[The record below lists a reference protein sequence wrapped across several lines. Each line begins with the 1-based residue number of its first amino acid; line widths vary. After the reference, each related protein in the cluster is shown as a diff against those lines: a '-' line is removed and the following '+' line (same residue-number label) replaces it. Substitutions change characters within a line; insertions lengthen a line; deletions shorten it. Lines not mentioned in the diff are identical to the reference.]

1 MAYFK
6 NKYQMQKASDEEI
19 REFFASTIFE
29 GTFSNEVKSNNHAD
43 YFKGHIH
50 SIKVNGEPTNV
61 IGSYINVPT
70 VANDIAE
77 GECTFKCRVKDVVR
91 TSPSQI
97 NFTLSPKT
105 LRSKS
110 ASKIN
115 LRIEPREGELTNED
129 LFELWGV
136 DDCECIGYY
145 HFDSKSGGYLID
157 DLRKTNF
164 DRIPPY
170 LTNKKPIT
178 LWLKYPQKDIE
189 LDNYYRFTW
198 KLSYKDSKNPYEIY
212 LDNRYS
218 LQTITPK
225 WFIDKL
231 FEDRHSDKSKNFGSA
246 ANFLDTLSKQLSAR
260 ESTFVYEL
268 LQNANDYPV
277 EGQMVDVEFH
287 ITDNYLLFLHSG
299 EKFNVRNIS
308 GICGINEKEKIAN
321 RKTIGYKG
329 IGFKT
334 VFLNNHYVYLR
345 TGDYSFRF
353 DQGETP
359 EKKRG
364 GRIKRQD
371 APFQILPIWT
381 EHDEVSP
388 EVNSVFDKAAPKFQ
402 VKIALRPDSPRILHS
417 GRNSYENLFREI
429 FSDSN
434 IILFIPNINS
444 VRVFINGNEERA
456 CYRNNEEW
464 IVGDYET
471 EIDPILQRRINKT
484 IKKGKSRIPEKYTD
498 FDCTRISFAC
508 KHTSA
513 IISQIDDA
521 TLYCYLPTGASWGL
535 PFLMNTDMIPKGDR
549 NDIETEVELLELEE
563 SDLEENDNINLED
576 IKGKNGE
583 TNFNEELA
591 YVAGSKLFIWI
602 RDLLTSKKYQLGS
615 VFSLVPDFKK
625 CKREHKDYSSF
636 IEKFEEAF
644 NNCMD
649 TETIVPVP
657 QGISLVNKVIL
668 DTTGLSI
675 SGIMSDDEFCKFTGM
690 KDYYLPL
697 PMLRKDKHFNS
708 FLKRYAEDDQI
719 FDKDYLKNLV
729 SNDDFKEWL
738 KDQDNNNKFLSFLLG
753 NDYLEDYFDETIFIE
768 EECGKLFSASDLYYN
783 IDEELKDLSAFSSH
797 LCYLSFKTRD
807 FFKDNEKWN
816 EIIDGRFAE
825 YDSESF
831 INDTL
836 LSDNWD
842 ETVKALKEWN
852 TSFHFYSYLA
862 KNSIVPDNLCSLPF
876 FKDDPEA
883 TVEDDF
889 HDKFIFLS
897 SSEGKKTCSAS
908 WLSSVSFCFVSSKYD
923 TATLNYFKE
932 NAGVLDYSDDII
944 VNDIIQSED
953 YHDNIN
959 ESQQENKETS
969 VAFVKFCFE
978 HESSFGSGSL
988 RDYTLNSYDCD
999 GDQTSVLSEDHIY
1012 FPSAYFD
1019 EYSQKDWLDCGWMYS
1034 IDPDYL
1040 KVDNDKEKVKAFLKK
1055 TFYLEELGAENFYT
1069 EIVRPKIN
1077 NIISNTSGDNDRNG
1091 LKNIDF
1097 VSYLDQNYKLVFE
1110 QEKDA
1115 ERFEAF
1121 IFLADAE
1128 DGGFYDIESDATY
1141 IYAYDSELKEILNS
1155 EWFPADIV
1163 HMCTSKYGE
1172 SKSIQAIKA
1181 KKYDFAF
1188 FFNDVI
1194 AEELDNINDTINSK
1208 EASIAFHS
1216 FIIDRLADLTDKQKE
1231 VMKGAKVYLYGN
1243 DEASDRSDGH
1253 HILSK
1258 SARELAYMGL
1268 VDVSDL
1274 DIIDP
1279 DYHIEENEEYWK
1291 VRLGNKQF
1299 TVTDF
1304 ITWLTDNTDMFYST
1318 IEDNDN
1324 NIKFWRWV
1332 KGCNLTDQT
1341 LGNLPVLPIYLT
1353 TDKYVDSDDTIYLSD
1368 DYIEEGGLETIVRN
1382 YHLDASFISSEYIA
1396 EEDNIDSWKDF
1407 WVKMGLRFE
1416 MVDILIDTIDNR
1428 LSETDDVKLPATIAK
1443 YRLKLEEHYEG
1454 DLISN
1459 LRDLRVK
1466 AHDGEFYS
1474 LSEVIYI
1481 DSEKEEPFKY
1491 IDIPNQASFAT
1502 ADERKLIIDILD
1514 KIDGCKIVKL
1524 TEWQKVKIDR
1534 YLEIQNDKNNE
1545 DLLRSI
1551 HFRFVD
1557 ELAAMYNDD
1566 KDSFKEFDQ
1575 ISNVLF
1581 LDSDDEFT
1589 DVSEMT
1595 EGSLYKPF
1603 CDFEKYGLDYD
1614 YISNSYLQ
1622 ECTNDIRKMLNR
1634 VFKIHCDFRKDD
1646 IENLSDRDFSIYF
1659 WSQYLIKRDTD
1670 ISGIKKLI
1678 DDREFDSVECIPTK
1692 DYMKKPSEIYSLSI
1706 SSYVIKHVDDWEN
1719 KLPLKE
1725 LPNIEYDKD
1734 ENRTLFGLLLNK
1746 PSNLRLSFCDS
1757 LYALFSIAGQDRRA
1771 QLLLWMIETYDEK
1784 YDVNVTE
1791 YRADESAKWKNT
1803 KNEDKPIIE
1812 LYALSYNDKKL
1823 EQYFGNLPQ
1832 IINKDYLPSGP
1843 IPFKN
1848 ACDILQITTIEP
1860 EDLIVDKIG
1869 QASKNEVYKKT
1880 LRVYALVLAGYEDTE
1895 NWKSRYQKY
1904 CELIDAL
1911 KLWCCTAISIRYKKD
1926 EKICQNLK
1934 KFYREKGSADF
1945 YFVKSLD
1952 EKRVFKPFVENFIE
1966 YLGIEAD
1973 KDFVE
1978 TVMDSREAAL
1988 ELVQENNTL
1997 MLNDTFKDEL
2007 DLLIP
2012 GIKRELNGIEADD
2025 TDLVDEDTRHTF
2037 TGYTDEPEDDT
2048 SEDDNLED
2056 KLSTESIDIKST
2068 EREEDHNNAI
2078 EYLREEEYY
2087 DDDER
2092 EAIEKS
2098 DEDLDE
2104 DDFCDITKMYYNY
2117 NGEEIE
2123 TICEH
2128 YRNGTWVRGHYRDG
2142 YWVNGYWRSCSNV
2155 SSHTRSAG
2163 SHNNGNNFEQEVPS
2177 QSNST
2182 LSSKPYSQHTDGNID
2197 VIEQKRTRSDKSSTH
2212 DYLTTREPSKRKSS
2226 SNATPTKA
2234 GEGTRSYSDMNGWG
2248 DSGSN
2253 YTPQAPKPYS
2263 PEDVRNFGSHGVTR
2277 TLDVLEPTMSEVA
2290 EINRI
2295 LGEDL
2300 SSEQIADQNY
2310 LAQLRLYNN
2319 LVKRGM
2325 TPNESKD
2332 DFVRN
2337 AHMKNE
2343 HTIIGGKYI
2352 HKCSAAGG
2360 IMYLSPSIWNK
2371 IADDRC
2377 VVCVYLGAKSNEFMY
2392 FNSIDDILE
2401 WIGEDD
2407 IVIKLTGEEKAD
2419 VVEELYSGILN
2430 GVKGT
2435 AYTLIRINTNEKY
2448 NSLFAQLPK
2457 NNEINETE
2465 ENEDEY

>member
-1 MAYFK
+1 MPRYI
-6 NKYQMQKASDEEI
+6 NRNQLQKASDEEI
-19 REFFASTIFE
+19 EQFFSETVFE
-29 GTFSNEVKSNNHAD
+29 GIYSSELKSKNSD
-43 YFKGHIH
+43 FYKG
-50 SIKVNGEPTNV
+50 SISDIKLEGRPTNLVGLFLNVPHNSKDIPEGPCSFRCRMNIKALREQGFYKVNLLGSTLTSIQKLTESNV
-61 IGSYINVPT
+61 TIS
-70 VANDIAE
+70 E
-77 GECTFKCRVKDVVR
+77 KE
-91 TSPSQI
+91 
-97 NFTLSPKT
+97 
-105 LRSKS
+105 SK
-110 ASKIN
+110 
-115 LRIEPREGELTNED
+115 EQELFD
-129 LFELWGV
+129 MWGV
-136 DDCECIGYY
+136 EDCKCIGYY
-145 HFDSKSGGYLID
+145 HYDEESEVYIVD
-157 DLRKTNF
+157 DLRKPNF
-164 DRIPPY
+164 DHIPYYPGDKE
-170 LTNKKPIT
+170 KKPIRIS
-178 LWLKYPQKDIE
+178 YPHEIRGIE
-189 LDNYYRFTW
+189 LNDYYLFTW
-198 KLSYKDSKNPYEIY
+198 KLSHRNKYNPYEIY
-212 LDNRYS
+212 LDFNT
-218 LQTITPK
+218 QPKAINPK
-225 WFIDKL
+225 WFIDTL
-231 FEDRHSDKSKNFGSA
+231 FDDRHNDKSKNFGSA
-246 ANFLDTLSKQLSAR
+246 TNFLDTLSKQLSAK

-277 EGQMVDVEFH
+277 EGCSVDVEFH
-287 ITDNYLLFLHSG
+287 ITDNYLLFLHTG
-299 EKFNVRNIS
+299 DKFNVRNIS
-308 GICGINEKEKIAN
+308 GICGINEKEKVAN
-321 RKTIGYKG
+321 KKTIGYKG

-353 DQGETP
+353 DEGETP
-359 EKKRG
+359 EKKVG
-364 GRIKRQD
+364 GKIKRLG

-381 EHDEVSP
+381 KHNEVAK
-388 EVNSVFDKAAPKFQ
+388 EVNDIFDNSGDEFRVQ
-402 VKIALRPDSPRILHS
+402 IALRPDNKNLLHI
-417 GRNSYENLFREI
+417 GKNSYENLFREV

-444 VRVFINGNEERA
+444 VSVFINGKKERA
-456 CYRNNEEW
+456 CFRNNEEW
-464 IVGDYET
+464 IVGDYEN
-471 EIDPILQRRINKT
+471 EIKDELQLLINKT
-484 IKKGKSRIPEKYTD
+484 IEKGNSRIPEKYKD
-498 FDCTRISFAC
+498 FDYTKVSFAC
-508 KHTSA
+508 NHEGAMIKPVE
-513 IISQIDDA
+513 DA
-521 TLYCYLPTGASWGL
+521 TLYCYLPTKASWGL

-549 NDIETEVELLELEE
+549 NDIETEVKLI
-563 SDLEENDNINLED
+563 DED
-576 IKGKNGE
+576 E

-591 YVAGSKLFIWI
+591 SIAGSKLFLWV
-602 RDLLTSKKYQLGS
+602 RDLLTSRKYHLGS

-625 CKREHKDYSSF
+625 CKREHKDYTSF

-644 NNCMD
+644 NKCLE

-657 QGISLVNKVIL
+657 QGIALVNNVIL
-668 DTTGLSI
+668 DSTGLST
-675 SGIMSDDEFCKFTGM
+675 SGIMSDDEFRKFTGM
-690 KDYYLPL
+690 EDYYLPL

-708 FLKRYAEDDQI
+708 FLKRYAEEDQI
-719 FDKDYLKNLV
+719 FDKDSLKDLV
-729 SNDDFKEWL
+729 SNEEFKEWL
-738 KDQDNNNKFLSFLLG
+738 KDQDNNNKFLNFLLE

-783 IDEELKDLSAFSSH
+783 IDEELRDLSAFSSH
-797 LCYLSFKTRD
+797 LCYLSFKTRE

-816 EIIDGRFAE
+816 DIIDGQFAE
-825 YDSESF
+825 YDSDSF

-836 LSDNWD
+836 LSENWD

-862 KNSIVPDNLCSLPF
+862 KNSIVPDGLCSLPF
-876 FKDDPEA
+876 FNDDSEA

-889 HDKFIFLS
+889 NDKFIFLS
-897 SSEGKKTCSAS
+897 SSEGKKTCSAP
-908 WLSSVSFCFVSSKYD
+908 WLSSVSFCFVSPKYD
-923 TATLNYFKE
+923 KATLDYFKAY
-932 NAGVLDYSDDII
+932 AGVLDYSDDII
-944 VNDIIQSED
+944 VTDIIQSED
-953 YHDNIN
+953 YHDEIN
-959 ESQQENKETS
+959 ESQQEDKDTS
-969 VAFVKFCFE
+969 VAFVKFCYE
-978 HESSFGSGSL
+978 HESLFGSGSL
-988 RDYTLNSYDCD
+988 RAYALNSYDCD
-999 GDQTSVLSEDHIY
+999 GDETFVLYEDHIF
-1012 FPSAYFD
+1012 FPSECFD
-1019 EYSQKDWLDCGWMYS
+1019 QYSQKDWLNCDWMYS
-1034 IDPDYL
+1034 LDSDYL

-1055 TFYLEELGAENFYT
+1055 AFYVEELDTDKFYKD
-1069 EIVRPKIN
+1069 IVRPNIDS
-1077 NIISNTSGDNDRNG
+1077 IISNTSGSNDG
-1091 LKNIDF
+1091 DGAKNLDF
-1097 VSYLDQNYKLVFE
+1097 ICYLDANYNLIFDK
-1110 QEKDA
+1110 EKDA
-1115 ERFEAF
+1115 DKFKSFVF
-1121 IFLADAE
+1121 IGDS
-1128 DGGFYDIESDATY
+1128 DDNGFYDIASDSAY
-1141 IYAYDSELKEILNS
+1141 IYAYDSELKDILDS
-1155 EWFPADIV
+1155 EWFPADTV
-1163 HMCTSKYGE
+1163 YLCTSKYGE
-1172 SKSIQAIKA
+1172 SKSILAIKA
-1181 KKYDFAF
+1181 KKYDFAN
-1188 FFNDVI
+1188 FFNNVI
-1194 AEELDNINDTINSK
+1194 TEELDNINETIDSK
-1208 EASIAFHS
+1208 EASIAFHT
-1216 FIIDRLADLTDKQKE
+1216 FIIDRLSDLTDKQKE

-1243 DEASDRSDGH
+1243 DDASDRSDGH

-1258 SARELAYMGL
+1258 SARELASMGL
-1268 VDVSDL
+1268 VEFSDL

-1279 DYHIEENEEYWK
+1279 DYHIEDNEDYWK
-1291 VRLGNKQF
+1291 TRLGNEQF

-1304 ITWLTDNTDMFYST
+1304 ITWLTDNTSTFYST
-1318 IEDNDN
+1318 IEDKDN

-1332 KGCNLTDQT
+1332 KGCKLADQT
-1341 LGNLPVLPIYLT
+1341 LANLPVLPIYLT
-1353 TDKYVDSDDTIYLSD
+1353 TDEYVDSDDTIYLSD
-1368 DYIEEGGLETIVRN
+1368 DYIEEGGLETIVTN
-1382 YHLDASFISSEYIA
+1382 YHPDASFVSSEYIA
-1396 EEDNIDSWKDF
+1396 EEDSIDSWKDF
-1407 WVKMGLRFE
+1407 WVKMGVRFE

-1428 LSETDDVKLPATIAK
+1428 LSETDDAKLPATIAK
-1443 YRLKLEEHYEG
+1443 HRLKLEEHYDG

-1466 AHDGEFYS
+1466 AHDGEYYS

-1481 DSEKEEPFKY
+1481 DCEKEEPFKF
-1491 IDIPNQASFAT
+1491 IDIPNQVSFAT
-1502 ADERKLIIDILD
+1502 ADERKLIIDVLD
-1514 KIDGCKIVKL
+1514 EIDGDKIVKL
-1524 TEWQKVKIDR
+1524 TDWQKVKIDR
-1534 YLEIQNDKNNE
+1534 YLEIQDDENNE

-1557 ELAAMYNDD
+1557 ELAAMYNAD
-1566 KDSFKEFDQ
+1566 KDSLKEFDR

-1581 LDSDDEFT
+1581 LDSDDEFA

-1634 VFKIHCDFRKDD
+1634 VFKIHCDFEKAD

-1659 WSQYLIKRDTD
+1659 WSQYLIKRDAD
-1670 ISGIKKLI
+1670 ISGVKKLI

-1719 KLPLKE
+1719 KLPLKD
-1725 LPNIEYDKD
+1725 LPNIEYDKE

-1771 QLLLWMIETYDEK
+1771 QLLQWMIETYDEK

-1803 KNEDKPIIE
+1803 KNEDKPITE

-1832 IINKDYLPSGP
+1832 IINKDYLPAGP
-1843 IPFKN
+1843 ISFKN

-1869 QASKNEVYKKT
+1869 QVSKNEVYKKT
-1880 LRVYALVLAGYEDTE
+1880 LRVYALVLAGYEDVE
-1895 NWKSRYQKY
+1895 NWSSRYQKY

-1911 KLWCCTAISIRYKKD
+1911 ELWCCTAISIRYEKD
-1926 EKICQNLK
+1926 ENICQNLK

-1978 TVMDSREAAL
+1978 TVMDSRESAM

-1997 MLNDTFKDEL
+1997 MLDDAFKDEL

-2012 GIKRELNGIEADD
+2012 GIKRELNGNEADD
-2025 TDLVDEDTRHTF
+2025 TDLVDEDKRHTF
-2037 TGYTDEPEDDT
+2037 TGYTDEPEDDS

-2056 KLSTESIDIKST
+2056 NVSTESTDLKTS
-2068 EREEDHNNAI
+2068 EREEDQNSEI
-2078 EYLREEEYY
+2078 EYLREEEYD

-2104 DDFCDITKMYYNY
+2104 DDFCNITKMYYNY
-2117 NGEEIE
+2117 HGEEIE
-2123 TICEH
+2123 TVCEH
-2128 YRNGTWVRGHYRDG
+2128 YRNGTWVRGHYRNG
-2142 YWVNGYWRSCSNV
+2142 SWVNGYWRSGSNV
-2155 SSHTRSAG
+2155 SSHTRSVG
-2163 SHNNGNNFEQEVPS
+2163 SHNNGNNFEQGSSS
-2177 QSNST
+2177 QSTST
-2182 LSSKPYSQHTDGNID
+2182 SSSKPYSQHTNDNMD
-2197 VIEQKRTRSDKSSTH
+2197 VIEPKKTRSDKGSTH
-2212 DYLTTREPSKRKSS
+2212 DYPTTREPRERKYS

-2234 GEGTRSYSDMNGWG
+2234 SEGTRSYSDMNGWEG
-2248 DSGSN
+2248 SGRN

-2277 TLDVLEPTMSEVA
+2277 TLEVLEPTTSEVD

-2319 LVKRGM
+2319 LVNRGM
-2325 TPNESKD
+2325 TPNESKE

-2343 HTIIGGKYI
+2343 HTISGGKYI

-2401 WIGEDD
+2401 WVGEDD

-2419 VVEELYSGILN
+2419 VVEELYSGVLN

-2435 AYTLIRINTNEKY
+2435 AYTLIRINSNEKY
-2448 NSLFAQLPK
+2448 NSLFAQLPT
-2457 NNEINETE
+2457 NNDINETE
-2465 ENEDEY
+2465 ENLDEY

>member
-1 MAYFK
+1 MPRYI
-6 NKYQMQKASDEEI
+6 NRNQLQKATDEEI
-19 REFFASTIFE
+19 EQFFSETVFE
-29 GTFSNEVKSNNHAD
+29 GIYSSELKSKNSD
-43 YFKGHIH
+43 FYKG
-50 SIKVNGEPTNV
+50 SISDIKLEGRPTNLVGLFLNVPHNSKDIPEGPCSFRCRMNIKALREQGFYKVNLLGSTLTSIQKLTESNV
-61 IGSYINVPT
+61 TIS
-70 VANDIAE
+70 E
-77 GECTFKCRVKDVVR
+77 KE
-91 TSPSQI
+91 
-97 NFTLSPKT
+97 
-105 LRSKS
+105 SK
-110 ASKIN
+110 
-115 LRIEPREGELTNED
+115 EQELFD
-129 LFELWGV
+129 MWGV
-136 DDCECIGYY
+136 EDCKCIGYY
-145 HFDSKSGGYLID
+145 HYDEESEVYIVD
-157 DLRKTNF
+157 DLRKPNF
-164 DRIPPY
+164 DHIPYYPGDKE
-170 LTNKKPIT
+170 KKPIRIS
-178 LWLKYPQKDIE
+178 YPHEIRGIE
-189 LDNYYRFTW
+189 LNDYYLFTW
-198 KLSYKDSKNPYEIY
+198 KLSHRNKYNPYEIY
-212 LDNRYS
+212 LDFNT
-218 LQTITPK
+218 QPKAINPK
-225 WFIDKL
+225 WFIDTL
-231 FEDRHSDKSKNFGSA
+231 FDDRHNDKSKNFGSA
-246 ANFLDTLSKQLSAR
+246 TNFLDTLSKQLSAK

-277 EGQMVDVEFH
+277 EGCSVDVEFH
-287 ITDNYLLFLHSG
+287 ITDNYLLFLHTG
-299 EKFNVRNIS
+299 DKFNVRNIS
-308 GICGINEKEKIAN
+308 GICGINEKEKVAN
-321 RKTIGYKG
+321 KKTIGYKG

-353 DQGETP
+353 DEGETP
-359 EKKRG
+359 EKKVG
-364 GRIKRQD
+364 GKIKRLG

-381 EHDEVSP
+381 KHNEVAK
-388 EVNSVFDKAAPKFQ
+388 EVNDIFDNSGDEFRVQ
-402 VKIALRPDSPRILHS
+402 IALRPDNKILLHI
-417 GRNSYENLFREI
+417 GKNSYENLFREV

-444 VRVFINGNEERA
+444 VSVFINGKKERA
-456 CYRNNEEW
+456 CFRNNEEW
-464 IVGDYET
+464 IVGDYEN
-471 EIDPILQRRINKT
+471 EIKDELQLLINKT
-484 IKKGKSRIPEKYTD
+484 IEKGNSRIPEKYKD
-498 FDCTRISFAC
+498 FDYTKVSFAC
-508 KHTSA
+508 NHEGAMIKPVE
-513 IISQIDDA
+513 DA
-521 TLYCYLPTGASWGL
+521 TLYCYLPTKASWGL

-549 NDIETEVELLELEE
+549 NDIETEVKLI
-563 SDLEENDNINLED
+563 DED
-576 IKGKNGE
+576 E

-591 YVAGSKLFIWI
+591 SIAGSKLFLWV
-602 RDLLTSKKYQLGS
+602 RDLLTSRKYHLGS

-625 CKREHKDYSSF
+625 CKREHKDYTSF

-644 NNCMD
+644 NKCLE

-657 QGISLVNKVIL
+657 QGIALVNNVIL
-668 DTTGLSI
+668 DSTGLST
-675 SGIMSDDEFCKFTGM
+675 SGIMSDDEFRKFTGM
-690 KDYYLPL
+690 EDYYLPL

-708 FLKRYAEDDQI
+708 FLKRYAEEDQI
-719 FDKDYLKNLV
+719 FDKDCLKDLV
-729 SNDDFKEWL
+729 SNEDFKEWL
-738 KDQDNNNKFLSFLLG
+738 KDQDNNNKFLNFLLE

-783 IDEELKDLSAFSSH
+783 IDEELRDLSAFSSH
-797 LCYLSFKTRD
+797 LCYLSFKTRE

-816 EIIDGRFAE
+816 DIIDGQFAE
-825 YDSESF
+825 YDSDSF

-836 LSDNWD
+836 LSENWD

-862 KNSIVPDNLCSLPF
+862 KNSIVPDDLCSLPF
-876 FKDDPEA
+876 FNDDSES

-889 HDKFIFLS
+889 NDKFIFIS
-897 SSEGKKTCSAS
+897 SSEGKKTCSAP
-908 WLSSVSFCFVSSKYD
+908 WLSSVSFCFVSPKYD
-923 TATLNYFKE
+923 KATLDYFKAY
-932 NAGVLDYSDDII
+932 AGVLDYSDDII

-953 YHDNIN
+953 YHDEIN
-959 ESQQENKETS
+959 ESQQEDKDTS
-969 VAFVKFCFE
+969 VAFVKFCYE
-978 HESSFGSGSL
+978 HESLFGSGSL
-988 RDYTLNSYDCD
+988 RDYALNSYDCD
-999 GDQTSVLSEDHIY
+999 GDETFVLYEDHIF
-1012 FPSAYFD
+1012 FPSECFD
-1019 EYSQKDWLDCGWMYS
+1019 QYSQKDWLNCDWMYS
-1034 IDPDYL
+1034 LDSDYL

-1055 TFYLEELGAENFYT
+1055 AFYVEELDTDKFYKD
-1069 EIVRPKIN
+1069 IVRPNIDS
-1077 NIISNTSGDNDRNG
+1077 IISNTSGSNDG
-1091 LKNIDF
+1091 DGAKNLDF
-1097 VSYLDQNYKLVFE
+1097 ICYLDANYNLIFDK
-1110 QEKDA
+1110 EKDA
-1115 ERFEAF
+1115 DKFESFVF
-1121 IFLADAE
+1121 IGDS
-1128 DGGFYDIESDATY
+1128 DDNGFYDIASDSAY
-1141 IYAYDSELKEILNS
+1141 IYAYDSELKDILDS
-1155 EWFPADIV
+1155 EWFPADTV
-1163 HMCTSKYGE
+1163 YLCTSKYGE
-1172 SKSIQAIKA
+1172 SKSILAIKA
-1181 KKYDFAF
+1181 KKYDFAN

-1194 AEELDNINDTINSK
+1194 TEELDNINETIDSK
-1208 EASIAFHS
+1208 EASIAFHT
-1216 FIIDRLADLTDKQKE
+1216 FIIDRLSDLTDKQKE

-1243 DEASDRSDGH
+1243 DDASDRSDGH

-1258 SARELAYMGL
+1258 SARELASMGL
-1268 VDVSDL
+1268 VEFSDL

-1279 DYHIEENEEYWK
+1279 DYHIEDNEDYWK
-1291 VRLGNKQF
+1291 TRLGNEQF

-1304 ITWLTDNTDMFYST
+1304 ITWLTDNTSTFYST
-1318 IEDNDN
+1318 IEDKDN

-1332 KGCNLTDQT
+1332 KGCKLADQT
-1341 LGNLPVLPIYLT
+1341 LANLPVLPIYLT
-1353 TDKYVDSDDTIYLSD
+1353 TDEYVDSDDTIYLSD
-1368 DYIEEGGLETIVRN
+1368 DYIEEGGLETIVTN
-1382 YHLDASFISSEYIA
+1382 YHPDASFVSSEYIA

-1407 WVKMGLRFE
+1407 WVKLGVRFE

-1428 LSETDDVKLPATIAK
+1428 LSETDDAKLPATIAK
-1443 YRLKLEEHYEG
+1443 HRLKLEEHYEG

-1474 LSEVIYI
+1474 LSEIIYI

-1514 KIDGCKIVKL
+1514 EIDGDKIDKL

-1534 YLEIQNDKNNE
+1534 YLEIQDDDKNE

-1557 ELAAMYNDD
+1557 ELAAMYNAD

-1581 LDSDDEFT
+1581 LNSDDEFT

-1603 CDFEKYGLDYD
+1603 CDFEKFGLDYD

-1634 VFKIHCDFRKDD
+1634 VFKIHCDFEKAD

-1659 WSQYLIKRDTD
+1659 WSQYLIKRDAD
-1670 ISGIKKLI
+1670 ISGVKKLI

-1692 DYMKKPSEIYSLSI
+1692 DYMKRPSEIYSLSI

-1719 KLPLKE
+1719 KLPLKD
-1725 LPNIEYDKD
+1725 LPNIEYDKE

-1771 QLLLWMIETYDEK
+1771 QLLQWMIETYEEK

-1803 KNEDKPIIE
+1803 KNEDKPITE

-1832 IINKDYLPSGP
+1832 IINKDYLPAGP
-1843 IPFKN
+1843 ISFKN

-1869 QASKNEVYKKT
+1869 QVSKNEVYKKT
-1880 LRVYALVLAGYEDTE
+1880 LRVYALVLAGYEDVE
-1895 NWKSRYQKY
+1895 NWSSRYQKY

-1911 KLWCCTAISIRYKKD
+1911 ELWCCTAISIRYEKD
-1926 EKICQNLK
+1926 ENICQNLK

-1978 TVMDSREAAL
+1978 TVMDSRESAM
-1988 ELVQENNTL
+1988 ELVQENNSL
-1997 MLNDTFKDEL
+1997 MLDDAFKDEL
-2007 DLLIP
+2007 DILIP
-2012 GIKRELNGIEADD
+2012 GIKRELNGNEADD
-2025 TDLVDEDTRHTF
+2025 TDLVDEDKRHTF
-2037 TGYTDEPEDDT
+2037 TGYTDEPEDDS

-2056 KLSTESIDIKST
+2056 NVSTESTDLETS
-2068 EREEDHNNAI
+2068 EREEDQNSEI
-2078 EYLREEEYY
+2078 EYLREEEYD

-2104 DDFCDITKMYYNY
+2104 DDFCNITKMYYNY
-2117 NGEEIE
+2117 HGEEIE
-2123 TICEH
+2123 TVCEH
-2128 YRNGTWVRGHYRDG
+2128 YRNGTWVRGHYRNG
-2142 YWVNGYWRSCSNV
+2142 SWVNGYWRSGSNV
-2155 SSHTRSAG
+2155 SSHTRSVG
-2163 SHNNGNNFEQEVPS
+2163 SHNNGNNFEQGSSS
-2177 QSNST
+2177 QSTST
-2182 LSSKPYSQHTDGNID
+2182 SSSKPYSQHTNDNMD
-2197 VIEQKRTRSDKSSTH
+2197 VIEPKKTRSDKGSTH
-2212 DYLTTREPSKRKSS
+2212 DYPTTREPRERKNS

-2234 GEGTRSYSDMNGWG
+2234 SEGTRSYSDMNGWEG
-2248 DSGSN
+2248 SGRN
-2253 YTPQAPKPYS
+2253 YTLQHPEPYS

-2277 TLDVLEPTMSEVA
+2277 TLEVLEPTTSEVD

-2319 LVKRGM
+2319 LVNRGM
-2325 TPNESKD
+2325 TPNESKE

-2343 HTIIGGKYI
+2343 HTISGGKYI

-2401 WIGEDD
+2401 WVGEDD

-2419 VVEELYSGILN
+2419 VVEELYSGVLN

-2435 AYTLIRINTNEKY
+2435 AYTLIRINSNEKY
-2448 NSLFAQLPK
+2448 NSLFAQLPT
-2457 NNEINETE
+2457 NNDINETE
-2465 ENEDEY
+2465 ENLDEY